1 MVVAGGVV
9 TPVVKVVVADR
20 VVATVLPALAGVVV
34 VGGTAVVVG
43 VVRAVTAV
51 VDTPVVTVVATV
63 VTVPAVGAVADPGAV
78 EELAFSPVPAV
89 QDAAIS
95 SNTPHQTPA
104 CL

>member
-1 MVVAGGVV
+1 MVVAG
-9 TPVVKVVVADR
+9 R
-20 VVATVLPALAGVVV
+20 VVATVLPALVGVVV
-34 VGGTAVVVG
+34 VGETAVVE
-43 VVRAVTAV
+43 VVARTVTAV
-51 VDTPVVTVVATV
+51 VDTPMVTVVATV